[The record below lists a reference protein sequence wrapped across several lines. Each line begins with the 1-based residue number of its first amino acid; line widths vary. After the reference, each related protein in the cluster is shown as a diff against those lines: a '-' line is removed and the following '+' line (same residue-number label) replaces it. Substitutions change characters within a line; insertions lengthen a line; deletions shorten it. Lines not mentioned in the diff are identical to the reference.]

1 MDVKPKVTYK
11 RDLIKHIMILS
22 HELGIEIGHDET
34 LERAEKLRRYLH
46 EYEGNINADLEHA
59 LTYLRDL
66 LVKKHNDKR

>member
-1 MDVKPKVTYK
+1 
-11 RDLIKHIMILS
+11 MILS